1 MMNSPVTPINLA
13 AVATA
18 VPPYEADQK
27 TAEMF
32 FSQYYTDRL
41 TARSMR
47 VLKKILAHP
56 SIERRYFAF
65 DDPACM
71 VNESPD
77 ERVQRFT
84 RWGVDL
90 ACVSAQRALNKVDL
104 VPADVY
110 ALVVNTCTGYI
121 CPGLTSYMVEKM
133 GFDRSIRT
141 FDLVGSGC
149 GGAVPNL
156 MVGEGQVRAGGG
168 KAVLC
173 VSVEICSSTFQI
185 GDDISLLLSN
195 ALFGDGAAAVVL
207 WSRPEG
213 LAIVG
218 AASRHLTEEREAIR
232 YVHKNGELH
241 NQLSTALPRIIRGT
255 VEEVIRD
262 VVDQQGLSPGDI
274 SHWAM
279 HGGGD
284 SVINAVGDGLG
295 LSERQLEPTRSIL
308 KRYGN
313 MSSPSALFVLQE
325 VMESGVKPGEWVLLA
340 AFGAGL
346 SAHACLFKA
355 MEGD

>member
-1 MMNSPVTPINLA
+1 MDMHVNSARLA

-27 TAEMF
+27 TAGVF
-32 FSQYYTDRL
+32 FSHHYADKL
-41 TARSMR
+41 TTRSMS
-47 VLKKILAHP
+47 VLKKVFAHP
-56 SIERRYFAF
+56 SIERRHFAF
-65 DDPACM
+65 DDPVCLIS
-71 VNESPD
+71 ESPD
-77 ERVQRFT
+77 EKIERFT
-84 RWGVDL
+84 RWGVEL
-90 ACVSAQRALNKVDL
+90 ACVSAQRALDKVDL

-110 ALVVNTCTGYI
+110 ALIVNTCTGYI

-133 GFDRSIRT
+133 GFDRSVRT

-156 MVGEGQVRAGGG
+156 MIGEGQLSVGGG

-195 ALFGDGAAAVVL
+195 ALFGDGAAAAVL
-207 WSRPEG
+207 WSRPDG
-213 LAIVG
+213 LQFMG
-218 AASRHLTEEREAIR
+218 AASRHLPEKREAIR

-241 NQLSTALPRIIRGT
+241 NQLSTALPRIIGGT

-262 VVDQQGLSPGDI
+262 VTGRQGLSPGDI
-274 SHWAM
+274 AHWAM

-284 SVINAVGDGLG
+284 SVINTVGECLG
-295 LSERQLEPTRSIL
+295 LSERQLAPTRNVL

-313 MSSPSALFVLQE
+313 MSSPSSLFVLQE
-325 VMESGVKPGEWVLLA
+325 VLDSGVKPGEWVILV

-346 SAHACLFKA
+346 SAHACLFRA
-355 MEGD
+355 IEDG

>member
-1 MMNSPVTPINLA
+1 
-13 AVATA
+13 
-18 VPPYEADQK
+18 
-27 TAEMF
+27 MF
-32 FSQYYTDRL
+32 FTQHFADRL
-41 TARSMR
+41 TARSMS
-47 VLKKILAHP
+47 VLRKVLAHP
-56 SIERRYFAF
+56 SIERRHFAF

-84 RWGVDL
+84 KWGVEL
-90 ACVSAQRALNKVDL
+90 ACASAQRALNQVNL

-121 CPGLTSYMVEKM
+121 CPGLTSYMVERM
-133 GFDRSIRT
+133 GFDRSVRT

-156 MVGEGQVRAGGG
+156 MIGEGQVRAGGD

-195 ALFGDGAAAVVL
+195 ALFGDGAAAAVL

-213 LAIVG
+213 LAMVG
-218 AASRHLTEEREAIR
+218 AASRHLPEEREAIR

-241 NQLSTALPRIIRGT
+241 NQLSTALPRIIKGIIQ
-255 VEEVIRD
+255 EVIHD
-262 VVDQQGLSPGDI
+262 VVDQHGLSPDDI
-274 SHWAM
+274 AHWAM

-284 SVINAVGDGLG
+284 SVINAVGESLG
-295 LSERQLEPTRSIL
+295 LSERQLAPTRNVL

-313 MSSPSALFVLQE
+313 MSSPSSLFVLQE
-325 VMESGVKPGEWVLLA
+325 VMDSGVKPGEWVLLA

-346 SAHACLFKA
+346 SAHAYLFRA